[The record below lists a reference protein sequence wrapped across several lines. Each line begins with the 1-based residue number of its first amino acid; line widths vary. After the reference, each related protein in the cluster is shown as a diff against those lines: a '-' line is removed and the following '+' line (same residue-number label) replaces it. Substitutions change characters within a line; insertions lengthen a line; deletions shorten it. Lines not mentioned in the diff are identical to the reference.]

1 MRKKVTTVLLIIALV
16 LFLLAAAAAGFL
28 WYRNNHIFVEG
39 VAYPINAAEL
49 DLREESVSLAHYDT
63 LHAQLPNC
71 RILWNVP
78 FRSGYY
84 PNTTKKLAIPDL
96 KERDVQMLE
105 AYFPNFEAL
114 DASGCTDYTL
124 LEKVQAD
131 HPNWTVTYQV
141 DIGGTA
147 YPPDTT
153 ALELENGQY
162 SLDALTANLPHLPQM
177 ESVFLHTPELTTE
190 QLGQLKADFPDIAF
204 RFTVDLLGRELTEDT
219 TELDLSTLSSQD
231 LPQVLEKLPLL
242 PGIERVELMDGDTSG
257 FSKEDVKS
265 LMEAVPQAAVHYT
278 FDLFG
283 QTLSTDQE
291 EVSYKNQKIG
301 DEGET
306 ELRQALEIM
315 PKCTRLILDNCR
327 FSDEVLAQI
336 REDYRGRTKIVW
348 RVWFGEGGSSLTD
361 ATAIRVC
368 GGLVDDNSHDLIYC
382 EDVAY
387 MDLGHDEYL
396 DNCDFIAGM
405 PNLEYIILS
414 GSPIK
419 SLEPF
424 RVCKKLKFLEIAFC
438 EYLTDASPLAEC
450 ASLEMLNISNTHIT
464 DLSPLD
470 ELPLTHLC
478 ARLNPGGGS
487 RISAE
492 EQARFIEKHPD
503 CWSSFTGSQP
513 YGDGWRYDEDGLT
526 PLPYYQQIR
535 DVFMYDIFPA
545 SPNNVGWYYE
555 EKTKWTNPD

>member
-1 MRKKVTTVLLIIALV
+1 MKKKFLTVLLIIALL

-28 WYRNNHIFVEG
+28 WYRDNHIFIEG
-39 VAYPINAAEL
+39 VAYPIHATEL
-49 DLREESVSLAHYDT
+49 DLREETISQAHYDA

-78 FRSGYY
+78 FRGGYY
-84 PNTTKKLAIPDL
+84 PNDTKELAIPDL
-96 KERDVQMLE
+96 KEQDVRMLE
-105 AYFPNFEAL
+105 TYFPGFETL

-131 HPNWTVTYQV
+131 HPEWTVTYQV
-141 DIGGTA
+141 DIGGTYYA
-147 YPPDTT
+147 PDTT

-162 SLDALTANLPHLPQM
+162 SFDALTANLQHLPQV
-177 ESVFLHTPELTTE
+177 ESIFLHTPELTTE
-190 QLGQLKADFPDIAF
+190 QIEQLKESFPDIAF
-204 RFTVDLLGRELTEDT
+204 QFTVDLMGQELAEDT
-219 TELDLSTLSSQD
+219 AELDLSKLSPQD

-242 PGIERVELMDGDTSG
+242 PKISKLELMDGETSG
-257 FSKEDVKS
+257 FSKEDVKA
-265 LMEAVPQAAVHYT
+265 LMDAVPQAAVHYT

-291 EVSYKNQKIG
+291 EVSYINQKIG

-306 ELRQALEIM
+306 ELRQALDIL
-315 PKCTRLILDNCR
+315 PKCTRLILDNCH
-327 FSDEVLAQI
+327 FSDEVLAKI

-368 GGLVDDNSHDLIYC
+368 GGLVDDNSHDLVYC
-382 EDVAY
+382 EDVVY
-387 MDLGHDEYL
+387 MDVGHDEYL
-396 DNCDFIAGM
+396 DSCDFIAGM
-405 PNLEYIILS
+405 PNLEYLIIS

-424 RVCKKLKFLEIAFC
+424 QVCKKLKFLEIAFC
-438 EYLTDASPLAEC
+438 SYLEDVSPLAEC
-450 ASLEMLNISNTHIT
+450 TSLEMLNISNTKIT

-470 ELPLTHLC
+470 ELPLTHMV
-478 ARLNPGGGS
+478 AMAWDTRDWMPQ
-487 RISAE
+487 E
-492 EQARFIEKHPD
+492 EKTRFEEKHPD
-503 CWSSFTGSQP
+503 CWTQFGKGQP
-513 YGDGWRYDEDGLT
+513 YGVGWRYGTDEHT
-526 PLPYYQQIR
+526 TLPYYQQIR

-555 EKTKWTNPD
+555 EKTKWTNPN